1 MQQSLPQPDRDR
13 VSALTALVLLTY
25 TLIRIVVIPSFEAEF
40 TILGLILRFEIN
52 TNSVMLT
59 LAAGLAIAG
68 ADWMIRSHPEV
79 QEGQIRPEHWVIP
92 GLAALGAGAILSR
105 LPEGPAF
112 WIGLILT
119 ATLLITLLMAEF
131 IVVNSEDPRHE
142 TASIGLST
150 LAYLL
155 LIGAMFAMRSAG
167 VRAVFAVPLA
177 FIASAAVS
185 WRLLRLSKNRTAA
198 WRHASL
204 VGLIT
209 AQTAWG
215 LHYWRLPP
223 LRGAL
228 LLGLTVYLLNGL
240 ALMHREG
247 QIVRARIVEFG
258 VLLVISLTAIF
269 ALS

>member
-1 MQQSLPQPDRDR
+1 

-40 TILGLILRFEIN
+40 TLLGLLLSFEIN

-68 ADWMIRSHPEV
+68 ADWLIRSHPNV
-79 QEGQIRPEHWVIP
+79 KEGQIRPEHWVIP
-92 GLAALGAGAILSR
+92 GLAALGAGAIISR
-105 LPEGPAF
+105 LPEGPTF

-131 IVVNSEDPRHE
+131 VVVSSDDPRHE
-142 TASIGLST
+142 MASIGLST

-155 LIGAMFAMRSAG
+155 LIGAFFAMRSAG
-167 VRAVFAVPLA
+167 LRAVFAVPLA

-185 WRLLRLSKNRTAA
+185 WRLLRLSKQKTGA

-204 VGLIT
+204 VGLVT

-215 LHYWRLPP
+215 LHYWQLTP

-228 LLGLTVYLLNGL
+228 LLGLTIYLWNGF
-240 ALMHREG
+240 ALLHREG
-247 QIVRARIVEFG
+247 QIVRTRIIEFVI
-258 VLLVISLTAIF
+258 VLAISLTAIF
-269 ALS
+269 ALT